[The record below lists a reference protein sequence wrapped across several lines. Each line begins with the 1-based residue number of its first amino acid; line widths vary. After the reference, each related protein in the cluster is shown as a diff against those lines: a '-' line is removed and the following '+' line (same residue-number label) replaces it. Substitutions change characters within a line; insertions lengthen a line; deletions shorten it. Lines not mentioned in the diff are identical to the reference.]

1 MQMQDTIYGTC
12 ASLLSGVSHLSVYL
26 AFVSRIQCGLQKLCM
41 LTFCTR
47 TQWWYTLFGR
57 FSGDWKFLSPPQ
69 TVALIRQFI
78 QQALGSQCALAVIII
93 SLSPSVGLLWQGS
106 CTACDYPLLS
116 AGLSLCFY
124 FGFDLV
130 THQKPKCLIRVL
142 WWSSLEFAGH
152 WCSWQWP
159 TMFTGKSE
167 ARKRRFEQA
176 LMCLTRSVWLCKRHR
191 SQASVWLN
199 LTNVLH

>member
-1 MQMQDTIYGTC
+1 M
-12 ASLLSGVSHLSVYL
+12 
-26 AFVSRIQCGLQKLCM
+26 AFRNFGCFLFV
-41 LTFCTR
+41 LTLNDD
-47 TQWWYTLFGR
+47 TLFGN
-57 FSGDWKFLSPPQ
+57 FSGDWKFLSPQQ

-78 QQALGSQCALAVIII
+78 QQDLRSRYALGVIII
-93 SLSPSVGLLWQGS
+93 SLFPSVGLLWRWS

-130 THQKPKCLIRVL
+130 THQKPKCLIRVR

-159 TMFTGKSE
+159 TMSTGKLVDNRCFKLYNRLRCVLSDLLDFCVSLQQWQ
-167 ARKRRFEQA
+167 RP
-176 LMCLTRSVWLCKRHR
+176 
-191 SQASVWLN
+191 SQAWLN
-199 LTNVLH
+199 FVNIIHLSSAKVRFNNSFLYQSWCLFV